1 MEIKIKT
8 HKDIFIEGEGA
19 ILYLVNFIVEDFLDD
34 SNVEIWLAN
43 NEDHLKSQIRETYFL
58 AGEEEDVED
67 QQNLDSDL
75 DDRWGS
81 SILHREMG
89 EMMLEFE
96 NVS

>member
-8 HKDIFIEGEGA
+8 HKDIFIEGEGT
-19 ILYLVNFIVEDFLDD
+19 ILYLVYEGFF
-34 SNVEIWLAN
+34 SNVEMWLAN
-43 NEDHLKSQIRETYFL
+43 NEDHLKSQIRETHFL
-58 AGEEEDVED
+58 SDEEEDEED
-67 QQNLDSDL
+67 QKRLDSDL

-81 SILHREMG
+81 TILHREMG

>member
-43 NEDHLKSQIRETYFL
+43 NEVHLKSQIRETYFL